1 MLMLLCVQ
9 VVQTNNNEFSP
20 REKKKQFFIANKQKI
35 YKLVKKTKKINLK
48 NLVDKIHKLIV
59 KELKLNINCHIK
71 IDQNHNLL
79 PI

>member
-71 IDQNHNLL
+71 IDKIHNLL